1 MGTIKVSNQRFCSLY
16 HVTLFCDVALYNIF
30 VLLLNFIRTHSHTY
44 NTNDPMEL
52 CKIVNRPIN
61 HQATTSCMGLR
72 KKIDPKLS
80 FQVKNQKCPQL
91 PETLRKV
98 VFSRFL
104 ENA

>member
-16 HVTLFCDVALYNIF
+16 HVTLFCDALLHYICT
-30 VLLLNFIRTHSHTY
+30 IRTHSHTY

-52 CKIVNRPIN
+52 CKIVNPS
-61 HQATTSCMGLR
+61 TTKQPLAPWDLE

-98 VFSRFL
+98 VSKNFL
-104 ENA
+104 AGF